1 MNFKDKEQHQ
11 IDYTVECVEALAKI
25 VKENDLGRIKV
36 STEDVDIVIEGR
48 RCPPSPVGVMP
59 PMGVAPIGVPSVGA
73 VPPVTASASVV
84 VTDKP
89 AETVSGNIITSP
101 IIGTFYSSPAPEKPA
116 FVKVGDNVSVGDVVC
131 IIESMKLMNEIN
143 SEFGGRVAEIYVN
156 NGDTVEYGQKIMRI
170 E

>member
-1 MNFKDKEQHQ
+1 MSIKDKEQHQ
-11 IDYTVECVEALAKI
+11 IDYTVECVEALARI

-36 STEDVDIVIEGR
+36 STEDLDIVIEGR
-48 RCPPSPVGVMP
+48 RCPPPPPVGVMP
-59 PMGVAPIGVPSVGA
+59 PMAMPPVGAPMGA
-73 VPPVTASASVV
+73 VPPAAASAA

-89 AETVSGNIITSP
+89 AEAVSGNIITSP

-143 SEFGGRVAEIYVN
+143 SEFSGRVAEIYVN
-156 NGDTVEYGQKIMRI
+156 NGDAVEYGQKIMRI